1 MTFCGQIGPFT
12 YFCIAH
18 ELRSKNG
25 FCILLEKEDQ
35 SMTSDNYMKL
45 TFQYLVNKILWTQ
58 RPVYSLCIT
67 YDCFD
72 TTTLEQNT
80 CDRDTTVCKTK
91 MFMLWPLQK
100 RVYSP

>member
-12 YFCIAH
+12 YFCTAH